1 VTSPTGGSSPL
12 SIESLL
18 AAAFTPPPAP
28 PAPTKITPKALR
40 DAIASTLARLNPDD
54 VAEECVRFGMEP
66 RRDDADNPW
75 QGKDRYVK
83 RRVRNYELPDLVTL
97 ARSINEQHDSP
108 ELTHLLSLV
117 GARGVAGDVKNL
129 IFAAKGPKP
138 KIVLRDAVSN
148 VIEITENAEY
158 CLVYDLPLGE
168 TGLTWRALTRWW
180 AGGAEL
186 DEETERAKSTELYW
200 RLHASMN
207 GNEAE
212 QFLFREFCSLYGS
225 QGFDIPALIPQVYL
239 HYNPY
244 SCRGRSS
251 LVRQRMDFLLLLP
264 GRRRVVLELDGR
276 QHYADEQGRADTA
289 RYAEMV
295 AEDRKL
301 RLAGYEVYRF
311 GGAEFV
317 DRKQA
322 TVILREFFV
331 GLLELST

>member
-1 VTSPTGGSSPL
+1 VTSPAGGSSPL
-12 SIESLL
+12 PIESLF
-18 AAAFTPPPAP
+18 AAAFTPQPEP
-28 PAPTKITPKALR
+28 PAPTKITLKALR
-40 DAIASTLARLNPDD
+40 EAIVHTLAGMSAND

-66 RRDDADNPW
+66 PRDDVDDPW
-75 QGKDRYVK
+75 RGKDRYV
-83 RRVRNYELPDLVTL
+83 RRRLRDYALEDLVTL
-97 ARSINEQHDSP
+97 ARSVNEQHDSR
-108 ELTHLLSLV
+108 ELTSLLSLL
-117 GARGVAGDVKNL
+117 GARGVDGDVKNL
-129 IFAAKGPKP
+129 IFAANGPKP

-148 VIEITENAEY
+148 VIEITENAKY

-168 TGLTWRALTRWW
+168 AGLTWRALTRWW
-180 AGGAEL
+180 AGGAEV
-186 DEETERAKSTELYW
+186 DEETEHAKSAELYR

-212 QFLFREFCSLYGS
+212 RFLFRQYCSLYGT
-225 QGFDIPALIPQVYL
+225 QGVDIPALIPQVYL
-239 HYNPY
+239 HYDPY
-244 SCRGRSS
+244 SRHAHSP

-295 AEDRKL
+295 AEDRRL

-311 GGAEFV
+311 GGAEFL
-317 DRKQA
+317 DRPHAKEM
-322 TVILREFFV
+322 LRAFFV

>member
-1 VTSPTGGSSPL
+1 MTSPAGGSSPL
-12 SIESLL
+12 AIESLL
-18 AAAFTPPPAP
+18 AAALTPRPEP
-28 PAPTKITPKALR
+28 PAPTKISPKALR
-40 DAIASTLARLNPDD
+40 EAIARTLAGMSAND

-66 RRDDADNPW
+66 PRDDADNPW
-75 QGKDRYVK
+75 QGKQRYVL
-83 RRVRNYELPDLVTL
+83 RRVRDYALHDLVTL
-97 ARSINEQHDSP
+97 ARSVNEQHDSP

-117 GARGVAGDVKNL
+117 GARGVHGEVKNL
-129 IFAAKGPKP
+129 IFAANGPKP

-148 VIEITENAEY
+148 VIEITENAKY

-180 AGGAEL
+180 AGGVEL
-186 DEETERAKSTELYW
+186 DEETERAKSTELYR

-212 QFLFREFCSLYGS
+212 QLLFREFCSLYGTE
-225 QGFDIPALIPQVYL
+225 GFDIPALIPQVYL
-239 HYNPY
+239 HYDPY
-244 SCRGRSS
+244 SRHARSS

-264 GRRRVVLELDGR
+264 GHRRVVLELDGR
-276 QHYADEQGRADTA
+276 QHYADEQGRADTG

-317 DRKQA
+317 DRKQGGEM
-322 TVILREFFV
+322 LRAFFV